1 MGIYGTEETMI
12 QRRVYGLLLGLLL
25 LGFGCGGDGGK
36 GNANDRQPV
45 AELEQRS
52 MAGSVATVTMETLSV
67 TRYDTIRTITFD
79 TVRTVVYDTVRVE
92 QHVTVYDTMR
102 TVTLVPE
109 LEQAP
114 PPAKTLDPQELAA
127 MKDGLSQGRMSEKTL
142 AAIVGKTPEFS
153 TVSFTQL
160 DSIQADLIAHAFG
173 FSGASIQSF
182 RWGPYPAGE
191 SSDLAGKTF
200 LTVWLGDPKEK
211 REKVLVVD
219 AAGQIAKK

>member
-1 MGIYGTEETMI
+1 MNRKSCWLICSFLT
-12 QRRVYGLLLGLLL
+12 LLV
-25 LGFGCGGDGGK
+25 GCGGNDGRGDATK
-36 GNANDRQPV
+36 TQPI

-52 MAGSVATVTMETLSV
+52 MAGTVATVTMETVSV
-67 TRYDTIRTITFD
+67 TRYDTIRTVTFD

-109 LEQAP
+109 PEKVP
-114 PPAKTLDPQELAA
+114 PPEATFDPQELAS
-127 MKDGLSQGRMSEKTL
+127 MRDGLSQGRVSEKTL

-153 TVSFTQL
+153 TVSFAQL

-182 RWGPYPAGE
+182 RWGPYPAAE
-191 SSDLAGKTF
+191 TSDLAGKTF
-200 LTVWLGDPKEK
+200 LTVWIGDSDKSRK
-211 REKVLVVD
+211 TVLVD
-219 AAGQIAKK
+219 AAGQIVEK